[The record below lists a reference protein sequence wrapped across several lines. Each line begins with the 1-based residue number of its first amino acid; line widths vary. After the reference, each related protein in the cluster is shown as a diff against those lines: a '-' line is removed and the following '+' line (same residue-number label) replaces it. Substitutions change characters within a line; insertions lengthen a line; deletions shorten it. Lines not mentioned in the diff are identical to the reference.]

1 MNISKLLL
9 PAFTLGIGLGAA
21 QQAAAVP
28 HCPTGMWLAQGSC
41 CEVGSE
47 YVPNKNQCM
56 PVRAERRCVAGH
68 LDECVAAGRDLET
81 RGASGASY
89 SAELY
94 RYACEEGYAPGC
106 RGLGSLYFRGVG
118 LDRDEA
124 RGRVLYEE
132 SCDGG
137 DAVGCTMLAKVL
149 LEEGQDTFRALELL
163 TQACHRGDL
172 DACHLYGRRISSDPA
187 QYAESAHYL
196 ERACEGGHGGSC
208 RSLVELERGHQD
220 LAPEREHALLELA
233 CKASDGEAC
242 MQLGDALKL
251 DPVKAAELFGKAC
264 GAGVTLACE
273 RVASLANARAE
284 TRVSTF
290 GSRGKAPAS
299 TRVEQPRSASRE
311 P

>member
-1 MNISKLLL
+1 MKSPPL
-9 PAFTLGIGLGAA
+9 FVSRTLVRRVLTAAALSLGLGAA
-21 QQAAAVP
+21 QQAEAVP
-28 HCPTGMWLAQGSC
+28 HCPAGLWLSQGSC

-47 YVPNKNQCM
+47 YVPSKNQCM

-68 LDECVAAGRDLET
+68 LDDCVAAGRDLET

-94 RYACEEGYAPGC
+94 RYACEEGYAPAC
-106 RGLGSLYFRGVG
+106 RGLASLYYRGLG
-118 LDRDEA
+118 LERDEA

-137 DAVGCTMLAKVL
+137 DAVGCTVLAKLL
-149 LEEGQDTFRALELL
+149 LEEGQDTFRALDLL

-172 DACHLYGRRISSDPA
+172 DACEFYGRRISGDPEHF
-187 QYAESAHYL
+187 AESAHYL
-196 ERACEGGHGGSC
+196 ERACEGGRGNSC
-208 RSLVELERGHQD
+208 RNLVELERRHQS

-242 MQLGDALKL
+242 MQLGDALKR
-251 DPVKAAELFGKAC
+251 DPVRAAELFGKAC
-264 GAGVTLACE
+264 GAGVTRACE
-273 RVASLANARAE
+273 RI
-284 TRVSTF
+284 
-290 GSRGKAPAS
+290 AS
-299 TRVEQPRSASRE
+299 THVEPPRSASRE